1 MAQHHGYDIS
11 NLENLIPF
19 ELELYSDMLI
29 EYLEKQ
35 KEKNN
40 G

>member
-35 KEKNN
+35 KEKQQ
-40 G
+40 